1 MEAESTGLES
11 GPPTIRIWNIDFSPY
26 HKRAHVVGGYFPP
39 RLRCRALNQY
49 QEREFDARMERTKG
63 RPIPSGGIAP
73 GRALRFAVF
82 FMSLGLGVLAVGS
95 GLWGTML

>member
-1 MEAESTGLES
+1 MAEIWI
-11 GPPTIRIWNIDFSPY
+11 PTTRNWNIDLSAY
-26 HKRAHVVGGYFPP
+26 HKRAYVVGVYFPP

-49 QEREFDARMERTKG
+49 QEREFNARMERTKD
-63 RPIPSGGIAP
+63 RPIPSGGIAQ

-95 GLWGTML
+95 GLWGTMI